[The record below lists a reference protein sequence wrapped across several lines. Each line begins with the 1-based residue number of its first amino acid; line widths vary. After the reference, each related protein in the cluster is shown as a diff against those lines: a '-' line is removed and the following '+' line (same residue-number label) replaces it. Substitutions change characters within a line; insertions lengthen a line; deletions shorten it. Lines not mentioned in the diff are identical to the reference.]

1 MMYWGYLD
9 SEDKTPPVIVTISAL
24 FSRLSFIW
32 PAMLNVLIKKK
43 QGNLILSNFFVNL
56 SRILLLSKKKQLNN
70 KNSLFA

>member
-1 MMYWGYLD
+1 MYWGYLD

-24 FSRLSFIW
+24 FSRFSFIW

>member
-24 FSRLSFIW
+24 FSRISFIW

-43 QGNLILSNFFVNL
+43 QGNLILSNFFCQSFQN
-56 SRILLLSKKKQLNN
+56 SSFIQKKPTKQ
-70 KNSLFA
+70 

>member
-1 MMYWGYLD
+1 MYWGYLD

-24 FSRLSFIW
+24 FSRISFIW